1 MRIVSFNIK
10 RGFESSITQVADAI
24 RGLEPDIC
32 LVQEVDRHVSR
43 SGFVDQHRHLMKR
56 CGFDKGYFFKTK
68 SYNGFGRYGNA
79 LYFNKV
85 SHTKPEIITLS
96 NDASGEKRTGFIT
109 NIHTDV
115 GQDFVLAGT
124 HLTANRSQAEGQ
136 LHKLI
141 DELQL
146 RTCPESK
153 FILGGDLNLKPHVL
167 EKYGFRIADGE
178 FSCGI
183 PVRNVRFDYIV
194 GRGLDFQAHVV
205 HLPGI
210 SDHDPIVADLQ

>member
-43 SGFVDQHRHLMKR
+43 SGFVDQHRRLMKR

-96 NDASGEKRTGFIT
+96 TDASGEKRTAFTT
-109 NIHTDV
+109 NVRTDE
-115 GQDFVLAGT
+115 GQNFLLAGT
-124 HLTANRSQAEGQ
+124 HLTANRSQAEEQ

-141 DELQL
+141 DEIQL
-146 RTCPESK
+146 RTSPDSK
-153 FILGGDLNLKPHVL
+153 FVLGGDLNLKPQRL
-167 EKYGFRIADGE
+167 EKYGFKIEDVE

-183 PVRNVRFDYIV
+183 PMRNVRFDYIV
-194 GRGLDFQAHVV
+194 GQGLDLQARVV

-210 SDHDPIVADLQ
+210 SDHDPIVADLR